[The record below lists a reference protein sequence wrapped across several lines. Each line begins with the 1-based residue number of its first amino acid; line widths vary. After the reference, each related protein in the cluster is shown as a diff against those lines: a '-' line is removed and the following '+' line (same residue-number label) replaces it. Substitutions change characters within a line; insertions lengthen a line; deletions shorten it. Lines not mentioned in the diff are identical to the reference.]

1 MEAQP
6 LTLTLSPQAGRGDV
20 GIAGR
25 SSRKCGERR
34 GQSVNSGGEVIPS
47 AASVAERELTLGSG
61 PRLGGYEV
69 TVRDRRHA
77 PAQKENAA
85 RGAALAVPAVP
96 GKPT

>member
-1 MEAQP
+1 MRRREAWP
-6 LTLTLSPQAGRGDV
+6 VGELGRGGDSV
-20 GIAGR
+20 GGV
-25 SSRKCGERR
+25 G
-34 GQSVNSGGEVIPS
+34 
-47 AASVAERELTLGSG
+47 AERELAMGSG

-69 TVRDRRHA
+69 PIRDRRHA